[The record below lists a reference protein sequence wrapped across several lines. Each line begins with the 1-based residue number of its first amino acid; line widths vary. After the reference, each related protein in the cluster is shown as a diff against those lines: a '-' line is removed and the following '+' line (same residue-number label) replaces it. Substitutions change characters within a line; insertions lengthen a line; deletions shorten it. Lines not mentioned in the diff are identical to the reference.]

1 MAVHTDLDGKP
12 GPVVG
17 VAQVKKG
24 ATTDLEVSLDKKV
37 TTGAYWPMLHVDDH
51 TLGTYE
57 FPTTP
62 GADLPV
68 KSGTD
73 IVMKKITLT
82 VT

>member
-1 MAVHTDLDGKP
+1 MNSLQKSRT
-12 GPVVG
+12 
-17 VAQVKKG
+17 QIKKG
-24 ATTDLEVSLDKKV
+24 ATTDLKVTLDKKV

-57 FPTTP
+57 FPKTA

-68 KSGTD
+68 KSGAD

-82 VT
+82 VA